1 MRPLI
6 LLSPAKTL
14 NFESALSPS
23 LARAA
28 ATAPQYLSEAHALAS
43 SLGTLSKPELAKVR
57 RLVRCACA
65 VHGWYTRTARRTPH
79 VHRMRMYVHRMRTC
93 THT

>member
-57 RLVRCACA
+57 LL